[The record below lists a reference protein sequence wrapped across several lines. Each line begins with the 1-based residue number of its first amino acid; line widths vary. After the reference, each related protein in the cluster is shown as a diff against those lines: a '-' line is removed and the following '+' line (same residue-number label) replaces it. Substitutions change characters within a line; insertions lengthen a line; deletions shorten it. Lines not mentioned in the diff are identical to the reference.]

1 MMQIQAKLDQYWVP
15 TRRCLIT
22 NQNITGTGAAKS
34 NSNRNSKHK
43 LNHHEEYQ
51 PINNKY
57 QQALL
62 SGSACC
68 VTNDQY
74 WGDVVKGTEHFALDL
89 EI

>member
-22 NQNITGTGAAKS
+22 NQNIT
-34 NSNRNSKHK
+34 
-43 LNHHEEYQ
+43 EYQ